1 MNKLRKRMIMV
12 FTILLAAIYLT
23 VLFSVNIF
31 NYSSNLRQQR
41 RQIRSL
47 ISTVSLDEF
56 CLEKPT
62 DGRLEDLEY
71 CAVKLPKDGEP
82 EILANYL
89 KSYGEEKVMKY
100 S

>member
-1 MNKLRKRMIMV
+1 MNKLRKRMIIV

-23 VLFSVNIF
+23 VLLSVNIF

-47 ISTVSLDEF
+47 ISKVSLDEF
-56 CLEKPT
+56 CLEEPT

-71 CAVKLPKDGEP
+71 CTVTLPKDGEP
-82 EILANYL
+82 EILSNHL
-89 KSYGEEKVMKY
+89 KGYRASR
-100 S
+100 